1 MRFRLLV
8 FTPLCLALFAANSK
22 PPGVQRTDLPLI
34 ERLNEI
40 VQLRF
45 RTPAP
50 SALGMSRV
58 VLPSSMGHH
67 YQPLLT
73 LERDFAPEN
82 EKEREVIREL
92 EEKHVEV
99 GLYVT
104 GVSVVQSS
112 PEFLDYRAL
121 KGPGAITRGTP
132 RPAWYPGRPPVIVAS
147 AVIAASPVITASMDA
162 LPDWKSV
169 YSLAKRAMQSFRDGG
184 AGFET
189 SLEGWN
195 IAARPVVA
203 EARCNVCHDR
213 LSAISNTAS
222 TEKRPIGG
230 VLYAFRRDP
239 TAR

>member
-8 FTPLCLALFAANSK
+8 FAPLCLALFAANSK
-22 PPGVQRTDLPLI
+22 PPDVQRTDLPLI

-58 VLPSSMGHH
+58 VLPPSMGHH

-92 EEKHVEV
+92 EEKHVQV
-99 GLYVT
+99 GLYVA

-112 PEFLDYRAL
+112 PELLDYRAL
-121 KGPGAITRGTP
+121 KGPGAITKGTP
-132 RPAWYPGRPPVIVAS
+132 RPAWYPGQPPVIT
-147 AVIAASPVITASMDA
+147 ASPVITTSIDA

-169 YSLAKRAMQSFRDGG
+169 YPLAKRAMQSFRDGG

-222 TEKRPIGG
+222 TEKKPIGG

-239 TAR
+239 TPR

>member
-8 FTPLCLALFAANSK
+8 FAPLCLALFATNSK
-22 PPGVQRTDLPLI
+22 PPDDVRRMDLPLI
-34 ERLNEI
+34 ERLDEI

-50 SALGMSRV
+50 STLGMSRV

-67 YQPLLT
+67 YQPFLT

-82 EKEREVIREL
+82 EREREVIREL

-99 GLYVT
+99 GLYVA
-104 GVSVVQSS
+104 GVSVVQSL
-112 PEFLDYRAL
+112 PESLDYRAL

-132 RPAWYPGRPPVIVAS
+132 RPAWYPGQP
-147 AVIAASPVITASMDA
+147 PVITASNDA
-162 LPDWKSV
+162 LPDWKSI
-169 YSLAKRAMQSFRDGG
+169 YPLARRAMQSFQDGG

-203 EARCNVCHDR
+203 EARCSVCHDR
-213 LSAISNTAS
+213 LSAISNAAS
-222 TEKRPIGG
+222 TEKKAIGG